1 MFLINL
7 HNFFHMSISPNM
19 LIQNVTDVYF
29 LPKLIKLIMTND
41 QHVSEVH

>member
-7 HNFFHMSISPNM
+7 HNFFHMSISLKM
-19 LIQNVTDVYF
+19 LIQNMTDIYF
-29 LPKLIKLIMTND
+29 LPKFIKLIMTND